1 MNNLESE
8 IKKYDMLFLMVVRGS
23 GGSRQQRCL
32 WNICGKPMIQWVLEA
47 VKGSKYPQ
55 KIVVCTEDR
64 KIKDVV
70 ENLGFQVI
78 DRPLQTALDPL
89 EAFSTARRRVAK
101 PRSLVYDTGFE
112 RFPTVRE
119 YVLYCLEK
127 LESYVPDMVNWCS
140 AQAPLITSKSIDRII
155 EKFFETP
162 GAIASV
168 GIYNMNEHS
177 AFIINPKTD
186 CIFPVF
192 YDGFEFSSREL
203 YPQLIN
209 QAGFSV
215 YGCAE
220 KRSVEARRHAWVL
233 VKPEEGLTVHNEEDL
248 FLARCYMKRR
258 LEGERWL

>member
-1 MNNLESE
+1 MNSLEGE
-8 IKKYDMLFLMVVRGS
+8 IKKYEMLFLMVVRGS
-23 GGSRQQRCL
+23 GGSKERRCL
-32 WNICGKPMIQWVLEA
+32 WDICGKPMIQWVLEA

-55 KIVVCTEDR
+55 KIIVCTEDR
-64 KIKDVV
+64 KIKDII

-89 EAFSTARRRVAK
+89 EAFSTIRRRVAK

-112 RFPTVRE
+112 RFPTIRE

-127 LESYVPDMVNWCS
+127 LESYVPDIINWCS
-140 AQAPLITSKSIDRII
+140 AQSPLITSESIDRII

-162 GAIASV
+162 DAMSGCCF
-168 GIYNMNEHS
+168 YHLQDHS
-177 AFIINPKTD
+177 AFTINPKTN

-203 YPQLIN
+203 YPPLIN
-209 QAGFSV
+209 QGGFSV

-220 KRSVEARRHAWVL
+220 KQNVEARRHAWVWIR
-233 VKPEEGLTVHNEEDL
+233 PEEGLTVHNEEDL

-258 LEGERWL
+258 LEGKDQL